1 MTHVMIDRKN
11 VFDQPVR
18 YDMRTLEDIR
28 KIITGQNDDSK
39 TSCLLL
45 YPYFKEKYYMLIAID
60 LSKGV

>member
-11 VFDQPVR
+11 FFDQPVR

-45 YPYFKEKYYMLIAID
+45 YPYFKEKTTC
-60 LSKGV
+60 